1 MQDPTTLWNDEN
13 TERAPRYLDQALEP
27 RDHANQWDVS
37 LLMLNENLARTD
49 EAE

>member
-1 MQDPTTLWNDEN
+1 MQNPTTNQSQEIA
-13 TERAPRYLDQALEP
+13 EAAPRYLDQALEL

-37 LLMLNENLARTD
+37 LLMLDENLAHTD